1 MFSGIVQEYS
11 KSVLKKTKPYG
22 LSLSIKV
29 SKKFTKGLKKGDSIA
44 VNGVCLT
51 VKKFTPGQIDF
62 DVIHE
67 SLKLTNLNNI
77 LGLRDKFPQYPIGFS
92 DHTEGLSVPTASIA
106 LGACLIEKHFTL
118 SKKLK
123 GPDHAASLSPTE
135 LQFFVKTIS
144 GTCSCIR
151 KLFTKF

>member
-51 VKKFTPGQIDF
+51 VKKFIPGQIDF

-67 SLKLTNLNNI
+67 SLKLTNLI
-77 LGLRDKFPQYPIGFS
+77 
-92 DHTEGLSVPTASIA
+92 
-106 LGACLIEKHFTL
+106 
-118 SKKLK
+118 KLK
-123 GPDHAASLSPTE
+123 KNDLVNVEIDIMSKY
-135 LQFFVKTIS
+135 VK
-144 GTCSCIR
+144 
-151 KLFTKF
+151 KFINEKK